1 MEVKIGVQY
10 AARELTVDTDATQEE
25 VEATVREALSSST
38 PVVLTDTK
46 KRRIIVPSEKIAYV
60 EIGGGTAG
68 AVGFR
73 S

>member
-25 VEATVREALSSST
+25 VEGIVREALASST
-38 PVVLTDTK
+38 PVILTDTK
-46 KRRIIVPSEKIAYV
+46 KRRIVVPAEKIAYV
-60 EIGGGTAG
+60 EIGGGTVG
-68 AVGFR
+68 TVGFR